1 MHILLVQGATMSD
14 ETEAT
19 AVKKRSC
26 TGAVCAAFGTGLL
39 TATIL
44 PTKFVLVLVAVA
56 LIVAGCSCNKC

>member
-1 MHILLVQGATMSD
+1 M
-14 ETEAT
+14 
-19 AVKKRSC
+19 KKGSC
-26 TGAVCAAFGTGLL
+26 TGVVCTAFGAGLL

>member
-1 MHILLVQGATMSD
+1 MSD
-14 ETEAT
+14 ETEAIP
-19 AVKKRSC
+19 VKKRSC